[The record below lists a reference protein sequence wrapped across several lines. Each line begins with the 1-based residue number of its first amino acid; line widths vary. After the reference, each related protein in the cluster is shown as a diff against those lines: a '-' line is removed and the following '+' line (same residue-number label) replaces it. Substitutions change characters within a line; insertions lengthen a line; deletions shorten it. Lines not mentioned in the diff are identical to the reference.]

1 MFSTQRHNE
10 YTLTGRFVLCLSGIN
25 TPALAF
31 VSILA
36 IASPQKSIAGRT
48 DSLKKILQ
56 TTAVADTSRAQA
68 LLGMAWEYKNKNTN
82 TDSIRHYAGAALKL
96 SAKIGYTRGEALG
109 NMYEGIADVLDQN
122 YEKAQA
128 NLMKA
133 LAVMEKQPPSKDVNE
148 LLHNIGLVYYMQTK
162 FPEAIAYFERSKKS
176 AKDIGNDSRVARA
189 YFYLGDIYNDIG
201 NFAASLKEY
210 LGALKIYETLGAT
223 NSASNC
229 YTNIA
234 TLYAQ
239 LKDFDKA
246 REYVAKSMKS
256 FETSTNQQEVYQN
269 YANIGFVYSLMQD
282 YTRALELF
290 NRGLKLTDSM
300 GDEYWNTVFLTNVAE
315 TYTTTKQ
322 PAKALAAY
330 EEVLKRQKT
339 VPDVNFVLSAHSGMG
354 RILFEQGK
362 KKEGVAHLQE
372 ALKLMQQTGQKKL
385 AMETSGE
392 LANMYEATGD
402 YKKALELSHTYERYK
417 DSIFNADNERKIQKI
432 QYDHDLEKKQLQI
445 RELKKTHDIQA
456 SFAKKLEIALGI
468 LIVSKV
474 LLITML
480 VLFYRKKRSEKR
492 AKEKVQGQKEQLQL
506 QASRLEELNHF
517 KDKTFSVL
525 SHDLRGPINSIT
537 AAIQMLNNKQ
547 LTAEE
552 YDMLKPDINNQL
564 STLNLLLDNVLMWA
578 RSYMQETKASDPAPT
593 DIAQLIGSNLSL
605 LGETAERKQI
615 TLSGTTGAP
624 VMAFCD
630 GGQINIVLR
639 NLIMNALKFTGA
651 GGTVSVQCTSAN
663 GKVRIAVT
671 DTGVGMD
678 AEQLESLFTA
688 KDGRNT
694 YGTEGER
701 GIGLGLLLCHEFVRV
716 NDGTIEVQSE
726 KGKGS
731 TFTVTLPAA

>member
-1 MFSTQRHNE
+1 MLM
-10 YTLTGRFVLCLSGIN
+10 TLKRTRN
-25 TPALAF
+25 TDTNKYLRRPTRRISSALAF
-31 VSILA
+31 AALVTLHLPNSTF
-36 IASPQKSIAGRT
+36 AGRS
-48 DSLKKILQ
+48 DSLRKVLQ
-56 TTAVADTSRAQA
+56 TASVADTTRAQA
-68 LLGMAWEYKNKNTN
+68 LLGMAWEYKNRNTN
-82 TDSIRHYAGAALKL
+82 SDSIRHYSDAALKL
-96 SAKIGYTRGEALG
+96 SARIGYTRGEALAH
-109 NMYEGIADVLDQN
+109 MYEGIADVLDQN

-133 LAVMEKQPPSKDVNE
+133 WAVMEKQPPSKDVNE

-189 YFYLGDIYNDIG
+189 YFYLGDIYNDMG

-210 LGALKIYETLGAT
+210 LGALKIYETLDAT

-239 LKDFDKA
+239 LKEFNKA
-246 REYVAKSMKS
+246 REYVDKSLKS
-256 FETSTNQQEVYQN
+256 FESSTNPQEVYQN
-269 YANIGFVYSLMQD
+269 YANVGFVYSLMED
-282 YTRALELF
+282 YPKALDLF
-290 NRGLKLTDSM
+290 NRGLRLTDSM
-300 GDEYWNTVFLTNVAE
+300 GDEYWNTVFLTNTAE
-315 TYTTTKQ
+315 IYTTTKQ

-330 EEVLKRQKT
+330 EIVLKRQKT

-362 KKEGVAHLQE
+362 KKEGVAHMQE

-402 YKKALELSHTYERYK
+402 YKKALELSHTYQRYK
-417 DSIFNADNERKIQKI
+417 DSLFNADNERKIQKI

-445 RELKKTHDIQA
+445 QELKKTRDIQA
-456 SFAKKLEIALGI
+456 SFARKLKIAL
-468 LIVSKV
+468 VV
-474 LLITML
+474 LLASTVLLVTML

-552 YDMLKPDINNQL
+552 YEILKPDINNQL

-593 DIAQLIGSNLSL
+593 DIVQLIGSNLSL

-615 TLSGTTGAP
+615 TLTGTTGTP

-639 NLIMNALKFTGA
+639 NLIMNALKFTAA
-651 GGTVSVQCTSAN
+651 GGSVSVQCSKAADT
-663 GKVRIAVT
+663 VRIAVT

-701 GIGLGLLLCHEFVRV
+701 GIGLGLLLCQEFVRV

-731 TFTVTLPAA
+731 TFVVTLPAA